1 MPTAS
6 NNRDLVTYTI
16 LSGSSA
22 SLTAADELPGV
33 VPVIEIHI
41 DSALNKIPTATLTV
55 ADGSV
60 ADQDFE
66 VSRSRWLTP
75 GKFIEIKAGYDGDN
89 TTVFKGIVVA
99 NSHQIQD
106 SGSLLVVTCK
116 HETVRMTLGKKSRYY
131 TEVMD
136 SDVAEQLLAESG
148 ISDYKIITTDVV
160 HEQLLQNQVSD
171 WDFMMTRLDVNGLYY
186 SVNQGKIVIGKAGTD
201 GDSVLALTFGSNIVS
216 LEASIDARTQ
226 STSVLSYAWDQS
238 VQDIEESEGEVS
250 LSAYAGDRSA
260 DELAEV
266 MGKAFEMRLSGGMSV
281 QELQK
286 LANAKKIRQLLAKI
300 KGKVKFSGDS
310 AVVPGVYITL
320 SGLGDQFNGKVFVSG
335 VQHEI
340 GEGNWM
346 TEATLGWEE
355 AFFSEKIF
363 PEHPVSSSG
372 QYVATQGLHVGVV
385 TDIVD
390 PAGRGRIRVRLP
402 IVGMAEDGIYARLAT
417 LDAGNN
423 RGTFFLPEINDEVIV
438 GFLGDDPNYPV
449 VLGMLHSGANPPPI
463 APTDENN
470 EKGYVSRSEIKVL
483 FHDGDK
489 RVSIETPGGRKL
501 TLDDTNGLCSLE
513 DAAGNKLVLD
523 ESGITLS
530 SAKNLTLEAVSSLS
544 ISAPQLT
551 IEADATAELSANGSL
566 SVGSSGITEI
576 KGSMVKIN

>member
-1 MPTAS
+1 MPTAP
-6 NNRDLVTYTI
+6 NNLDLVTYTI
-16 LSGSSA
+16 LAGSSA
-22 SLTAADELPGV
+22 VLTAADELPGV
-33 VPVIEIHI
+33 VPVVEIHI
-41 DSALNKIPTATLTV
+41 DSALNKIPTATLTI
-55 ADGSV
+55 ADGN
-60 ADQDFE
+60 AAEQGFE
-66 VSRSRWLTP
+66 VSGSRWLAP

-89 TTVFKGIVVA
+89 ATVFKGIVVA
-99 NSHQIQD
+99 NSHQIQE

-116 HETVRMTLGKKSRYY
+116 HETVRMTAGKKSRYY
-131 TEVMD
+131 TEMKD
-136 SDVAEQLLAESG
+136 RDVAEQLLAESG
-148 ISDYKIITTDVV
+148 ISDYEMATTDVV

-186 SVNQGKIVIGKAGTD
+186 SVNEGKIVIGKAGAD
-201 GDSVLALTFGSNIVS
+201 GDSVLTLTFGSNIVS
-216 LEASIDARTQ
+216 FEATVDARTQ
-226 STSVLSYAWDQS
+226 STAVLGYAWDQS
-238 VQDIEESEGEVS
+238 VQDIEESEGETG
-250 LSAYAGDRSA
+250 LSAYAGDQSA

-266 MGKAFEMRLSGGMSV
+266 MGQAFEMRLPGGMPV
-281 QELQK
+281 QELQQ
-286 LANAKKIRQLLAKI
+286 LANAKKVRQSLSKI
-300 KGKVKFSGDS
+300 KGKVKFSGES
-310 AVVPGVYITL
+310 AVVPGTYVTL

-363 PEHPVSSSG
+363 PEHPVSFSG
-372 QYVATQGLHVGVV
+372 QYVATQGLHIGVV
-385 TDIVD
+385 TDLID
-390 PAGRGRIRVRLP
+390 PAGKGRIRVRLP
-402 IVGMAEDGIYARLAT
+402 IIGMAEDGIYARLAT

-449 VLGMLHSGANPPPI
+449 VLGMLHSGANPSPI
-463 APTDENN
+463 EATDENN

-513 DAAGNKLVLD
+513 DAAGNKLVLND
-523 ESGITLS
+523 SGITLS
-530 SAKNLTLEAVSSLS
+530 SAKDLTLEAVSSLS

-551 IEADATAELSANGSL
+551 IKAEATAELSANGSL